1 MNISTRQRD
10 IIDILRRDSFVS
22 IDKLAEHFDVTPQT
36 VRRDVNILSDANLVR
51 RRHGGVEYAGEPG
64 MNLSY
69 DSRQVTNIA
78 AKHAISLHIAKLIPD
93 GASILIGIGSTLEL
107 VALGLADHRHLTVI
121 TNNMNAAMAL
131 GNNTSNRI
139 VIPGGT
145 LRLPDRDVISPEAE
159 KMFNNYKVDFGL
171 FGVGGIEPDG
181 TLTDFDH
188 REVTL
193 RQAIAGNCRK
203 SVLVADHSK
212 FGRPAPAKGGHIT
225 DPDLVVID
233 RLPGGPFAP
242 LFDREDVT
250 TRLEIAKGDLLK

>member
-1 MNISTRQRD
+1 MNISPRQRD
-10 IIDILRRDSFVS
+10 IIDILRRDGFAS
-22 IDKLAEHFDVTPQT
+22 IDALADHFAVTPQT
-36 VRRDVNILSDANLVR
+36 VRRDVNNLSDANLVR

-78 AKHAISLHIAKLIPD
+78 AKHAISLHVAQLIPD

-107 VALGLADHRHLTVI
+107 LALNLVNHRNLTII
-121 TNNMNAAMAL
+121 TNNLNVAMAL
-131 GNNTSNRI
+131 GTNIGNRI

-145 LRLPDRDVISPEAE
+145 LRLPDRDLITPDSEA
-159 KMFNNYKVDFGL
+159 MFHNYKADFGI

-188 REVTL
+188 REVAL
-193 RQAIAGNCRK
+193 RQAITRNCRN
-203 SVLVADHSK
+203 SILVADQSK

-225 DPDLVVID
+225 DANIIVADGVPGGAFTSLFERADIHD
-233 RLPGGPFAP
+233 RLQ
-242 LFDREDVT
+242 
-250 TRLEIAKGDLLK
+250 IAKSEVLK

>member
-22 IDKLAEHFDVTPQT
+22 IEKLAEHFDVTPQT
-36 VRRDVNILSDANLVR
+36 VRRDVNMLSDANLVR

-78 AKHAISLHIAKLIPD
+78 AKHAISIHVANLIPD
-93 GASILIGIGSTLEL
+93 GASVLIGIGSTLEL
-107 VALGLADHRHLTVI
+107 VALNLVEHRHLTVI

-131 GNNTSNRI
+131 GNNPGNRI

-159 KMFNNYKVDFGL
+159 AMFNNYKVDYGL

-188 REVTL
+188 REVSL
-193 RQAIAGNCRK
+193 RQAIAKNCRN
-203 SVLVADHSK
+203 SILLADQSK

-225 DPDLVVID
+225 DPDLVVVD
-233 RLPGGPFAP
+233 AVPGAPFNS
-242 LFDREDVT
+242 LFDRQDVLA
-250 TRLEIAKGDLLK
+250 RLQIAKSEILK